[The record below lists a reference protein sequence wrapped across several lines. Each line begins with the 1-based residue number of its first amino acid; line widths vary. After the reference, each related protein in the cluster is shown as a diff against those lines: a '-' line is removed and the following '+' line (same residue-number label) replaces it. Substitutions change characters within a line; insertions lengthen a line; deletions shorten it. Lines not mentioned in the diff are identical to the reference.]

1 MNILRLSTL
10 SLSLAIAIFALGYVN
25 PSFAAP
31 PDKPCS
37 PWPSCKDDGDGGGG
51 IDYTAELKG
60 AFVFGPLSVTL
71 EGQDERLRHADDVI
85 ISRPDAVGSPEL
97 AATWDNVFSM
107 PDNTGTPC
115 DLFGNPGTVVVFT
128 APKKE
133 KGVKGWW
140 IAKPGGVGIRF
151 RKIELFTNSGD
162 PVDVGLD
169 LIGDCE
175 YSGGTDPSCDP
186 FLPDPDT
193 NNGISEIPLLNFLI
207 HAKAAKGTPA
217 IDGCHDGGGLLLSE
231 STLVIKATAN

>member
-1 MNILRLSTL
+1 MNISRLSTF
-10 SLSLAIAIFALGYVN
+10 SLTLAIAVFAFGYVN

-37 PWPSCKDDGDGGGG
+37 PWPSCKDDGGGGGG

-71 EGQDERLRHADDVI
+71 EGQDERLRHAFKVT
-85 ISRPDAVGSPEL
+85 ISRDDGDSPE
-97 AATWDNVFSM
+97 TWDNVFSM
-107 PDNTGTPC
+107 PDNEGVPC
-115 DLFGNPGTVVVFT
+115 NLFGSSGTVAEFT

-169 LIGDCE
+169 LIGNCA
-175 YSGGTDPSCDP
+175 YSGGTDDSCDA
-186 FLPDPDT
+186 FLPDP
-193 NNGISEIPLLNFLI
+193 GEMSEISLVRFLI

-217 IDGCHDGGGLLLSE
+217 IEGCHDGSGELPPQH
-231 STLVIKATAN
+231 STLVITATAN

>member
-1 MNILRLSTL
+1 MNILRLSTV
-10 SLSLAIAIFALGYVN
+10 SLTLAIAAFAFGYAN
-25 PSFAAP
+25 PSFADP
-31 PDKPCS
+31 PPH
-37 PWPSCKDDGDGGGG
+37 GHGGGG
-51 IDYTAELKG
+51 DDTTGTLYTAALEG
-60 AFVFGPLSVTL
+60 AFVFGPRSVTL
-71 EGQDERLRHADDVI
+71 EGQDERLRHAASVI

-169 LIGDCE
+169 LIGNCA
-175 YSGGTDPSCDP
+175 YSGGTDDSCDA
-186 FLPDPDT
+186 FLPDPGET
-193 NNGISEIPLLNFLI
+193 SEISLVRFLI

-217 IDGCHDGGGLLLSE
+217 IDGCHDGSGELPPQH
-231 STLVIKATAN
+231 STLVITATAPAP